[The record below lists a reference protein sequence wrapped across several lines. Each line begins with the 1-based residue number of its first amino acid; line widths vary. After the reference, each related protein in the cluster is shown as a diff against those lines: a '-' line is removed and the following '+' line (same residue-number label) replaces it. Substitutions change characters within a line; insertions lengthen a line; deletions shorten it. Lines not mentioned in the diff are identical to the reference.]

1 MLLITFGH
9 FDQSIDFEPAP
20 TETVGYGYI
29 DDQEELV
36 MDVSELLEGE
46 DEVKAD
52 DQWYI
57 VLNELISQI
66 N

>member
-1 MLLITFGH
+1 
-9 FDQSIDFEPAP
+9 
-20 TETVGYGYI
+20 
-29 DDQEELV
+29 

-57 VLNELISQI
+57 VLDELISQI